1 MGPTCLL
8 DSGIIIEVLNGKR
21 GRPGIIQ
28 QLLEQGSELACCSIN
43 VTEVYAGLKPGEE
56 IKTARFLKSLRF
68 FEVTWDMAKLAGDLL
83 NQWRQQGRTLSLPDV
98 TVAAVALSHDLILV
112 TNNHKDFPM
121 PELTL
126 YPLPVASS

>member
-8 DSGIIIEVLNGKR
+8 DSGIIIDVLNGKR

>member
-8 DSGIIIEVLNGKR
+8 DSGIIIDILNGKR

>member
-8 DSGIIIEVLNGKR
+8 DSGIIIDVLNGKR

-56 IKTARFLKSLRF
+56 IKTARFLKRS
-68 FEVTWDMAKLAGDLL
+68 A
-83 NQWRQQGRTLSLPDV
+83 
-98 TVAAVALSHDLILV
+98 IL
-112 TNNHKDFPM
+112 
-121 PELTL
+121 
-126 YPLPVASS
+126 

>member
-1 MGPTCLL
+1 MRQQSAGR
-8 DSGIIIEVLNGKR
+8 LNGFNNSGKPSNGADLPSR
-21 GRPGIIQ
+21 FGHHHRCPERQAGPSGIIQ

-83 NQWRQQGRTLSLPDV
+83 NQWRSRPDAV
-98 TVAAVALSHDLILV
+98 TAGCHRCRRSAQS
-112 TNNHKDFPM
+112 
-121 PELTL
+121 
-126 YPLPVASS
+126 

>member
-8 DSGIIIEVLNGKR
+8 DLGIIIDVLNGKR
-21 GRPGIIQ
+21 GRPEIIQ

-43 VTEVYAGLKPGEE
+43 VTEVYAGLNPGEQ

>member
-21 GRPGIIQ
+21 SRPGIIQ

>member
-8 DSGIIIEVLNGKR
+8 DSGIIINVLNGKR